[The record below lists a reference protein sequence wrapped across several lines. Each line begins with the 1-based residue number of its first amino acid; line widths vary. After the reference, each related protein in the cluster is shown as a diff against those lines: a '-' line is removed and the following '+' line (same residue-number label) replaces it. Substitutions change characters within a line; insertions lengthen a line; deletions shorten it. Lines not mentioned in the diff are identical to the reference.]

1 MHSLNLHLLS
11 KEDVGRPLEELC
23 FRDVMVVI
31 LVELVENEVDVIL
44 ANLAFRLELVHFQL
58 PLERPECGGN
68 KCSHNKYCFAE
79 KSDAERYKKKFSV
92 GEEVGCYFDPD
103 AWGDIA
109 MEFRDLGGMWI
120 AGVVILSLTS
130 MPFCMCTREYYVA
143 DQETRRRYAAELA
156 EAFV

>member
-1 MHSLNLHLLS
+1 
-11 KEDVGRPLEELC
+11 
-23 FRDVMVVI
+23 
-31 LVELVENEVDVIL
+31 
-44 ANLAFRLELVHFQL
+44 
-58 PLERPECGGN
+58 
-68 KCSHNKYCFAE
+68 
-79 KSDAERYKKKFSV
+79 
-92 GEEVGCYFDPD
+92 
-103 AWGDIA
+103 